1 MGFKYGVKGWRS
13 DRWWERR
20 RRLWWGYVQK
30 DQEEN
35 EQEEVEGV
43 VCRQRDS
50 VDSQLEEWSRF
61 LLPSNDTAI
70 V

>member
-1 MGFKYGVKGWRS
+1 M
-13 DRWWERR
+13 
-20 RRLWWGYVQK
+20 QK